1 MTVGVKAVAYA
12 GGTLPR
18 ELSRFFMQ
26 IGHEI
31 TDVSSGNN
39 YQKCRQK
46 LGVCILKTKHFKQ
59 IKTSKKVYSNK
70 KSWSVS
76 NPAITSNKVN
86 LYKKNAG
93 WKMHRRNNLCFSTL
107 YCGTRKLFLKII
119 T

>member
-46 LGVCILKTKHFKQ
+46 LGVCT
-59 IKTSKKVYSNK
+59 
-70 KSWSVS
+70 
-76 NPAITSNKVN
+76 
-86 LYKKNAG
+86 
-93 WKMHRRNNLCFSTL
+93 
-107 YCGTRKLFLKII
+107 
-119 T
+119 